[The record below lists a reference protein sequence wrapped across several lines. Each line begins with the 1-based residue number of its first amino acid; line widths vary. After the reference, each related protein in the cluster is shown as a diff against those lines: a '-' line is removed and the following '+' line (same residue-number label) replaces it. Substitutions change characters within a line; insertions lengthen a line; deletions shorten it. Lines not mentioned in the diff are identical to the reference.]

1 MNKISLLTVVLILS
15 NCHSSPQPVPIQDH
29 GTHQVVT
36 QPGGSQVVV
45 VKDHSGAEFFM
56 ELMMFQ
62 SLMNMAG
69 GMNNVYNYRNQHY
82 NDNDWNDRQ
91 RNYRT
96 TTNTVVNNYYGT
108 KSDPNKPISD
118 QIKYNQSAGFSRNT
132 NKPSN
137 GFNNVKTAPIQTNT
151 PKPNYNQSKGFTT
164 PKTNYTPSKPSS
176 GFGSTSTRSNGF
188 GG

>member
-29 GTHQVVT
+29 GTHQIVT

-45 VKDHSGAEFFM
+45 VKDHSGVEFFM

-108 KSDPNKPISD
+108 KSDVNQPISD
-118 QIKYNQSAGFSRNT
+118 RIKYNQSAGFSKNT

-151 PKPNYNQSKGFTT
+151 PRPTYNQSNGFTT
-164 PKTNYTPSKPSS
+164 PKTNYKPANPKT
-176 GFGSTSTRSNGF
+176 GFGATSTRSNGF

>member
-29 GTHQVVT
+29 GTHQIVT

-108 KSDPNKPISD
+108 KSDVNQPISD
-118 QIKYNQSAGFSRNT
+118 RIKYNQSRNT

-151 PKPNYNQSKGFTT
+151 PKPTYNQSKGFTT
-164 PKTNYTPSKPSS
+164 SKTNYTPSKPSS